1 MANLDKILEQRYQ
14 EKIEQ
19 LKGMDIIAVAESLG
33 MDLKQ
38 ESGGIYHWLEHD
50 SFKLYPKT
58 NSFRWWSRELSGD
71 TIDLVRIYKEETTG
85 EKISFQDATR
95 YLETGDFKSVEA
107 RPIPKEEP
115 FRNYLES
122 SETKDLTQARNYLVK
137 ERGLSESTVLEFEKA
152 GLLGQATY
160 KKNNHTE
167 QVIIFRSLD
176 SNKNMIG
183 GTLQGIDKYP
193 EIHDRGYLKQIMA
206 HSDGQSGMSFDI
218 GKPKRLVFTEAP
230 IDLMSYYELNKDK
243 LSDVRLVSMDG
254 LKQATVSRYVADLL
268 SQGKASE
275 EMSKED
281 LKNFLPNLAKVTT
294 HFDNEENQ
302 NLITLAVDNDEAG
315 KKFIERFKEIN
326 VPVVADIPPLNPGQE
341 KNDWNDFLKNQ
352 SKEKGLYIRF
362 NWSENNTIRDR
373 FEEDELVPY
382 EEFVEVLYSENERLS
397 KEENGYD
404 KTAFDLANEKGES
417 ITYGIRY
424 DVGSEPYLLSEMMD
438 ERFSEEEIEF
448 ANKIDKRILKKVL
461 LDLEIE
467 QKKATEIKDSDG
479 DGLTDDFEE
488 AIGSNPNSPDSDGDG
503 VSDGVEVGSG
513 TDPLNSLPEDQKQ
526 NLEVSELIKNND
538 TKALSDLLENGIK
551 EYYDSEHYQN
561 FLDSMATFHK
571 YSARNV
577 MLIMKQ
583 YPTARLVASFND
595 WKKRNGMVKK
605 GSKAIYVL
613 APCEFIKKDK
623 NGDPIIN
630 PLTNKPEK
638 GMFFKRVPV
647 FDISQ
652 VVPQKGKEL
661 DIVEPTKKIHN
672 QLTKE
677 EAIRIFKILK
687 EISLENNVPI
697 TFEEITDGSNGFY
710 RPFDHTIHI
719 AKGRS
724 AEHTLSTIIH
734 EMAHSDLHNVDA
746 LLKLGENL
754 SVSTKELQAESVAYV
769 VAKYLGLD
777 TGNKTFG
784 YLAGW
789 SEDKSSL
796 SDLKAQLNIVQ
807 KEASSLISRIDEKMQ
822 KYQVIEKEI
831 IEKKPDQKPKNAF
844 YERLDK
850 ARTNEKISTN
860 SFFDQHKIE
869 KNTKKELRTM

>member
-58 NSFRWWSRELSGD
+58 NSFRWWSREISGD
-71 TIDLVRIYKEETTG
+71 TIDLVRIYKEEITG

-183 GTLQGIDKYP
+183 GTLQGIEKYP

-326 VPVVADIPPLNPGQE
+326 VPVIPDVPPLSPGQE

-352 SKEKGLYIRF
+352 NKDIGLYIRF
-362 NWSENNTIRDR
+362 EWSENKAIRDR
-373 FEEDELVPY
+373 FEADELIPY
-382 EEFVEVLYSENERLS
+382 EEFIEILYSENERLRP
-397 KEENGYD
+397 EENGYD
-404 KTAFDLANEKGES
+404 KTAFDIENEKGERY
-417 ITYGIRY
+417 TFGIRY
-424 DVGSEPYLLSEMMD
+424 GVGSEPYPLSELMD
-438 ERFSEEEIEF
+438 ERFSEEYIEF
-448 ANKIDKRILKKVL
+448 ASNLDKKVL
-461 LDLEIE
+461 EKVQSELDKTKKN
-467 QKKATEIKDSDG
+467 QKEIKD
-479 DGLTDDFEE
+479 
-488 AIGSNPNSPDSDGDG
+488 
-503 VSDGVEVGSG
+503 
-513 TDPLNSLPEDQKQ
+513 
-526 NLEVSELIKNND
+526 
-538 TKALSDLLENGIK
+538 
-551 EYYDSEHYQN
+551 
-561 FLDSMATFHK
+561 
-571 YSARNV
+571 
-577 MLIMKQ
+577 
-583 YPTARLVASFND
+583 
-595 WKKRNGMVKK
+595 
-605 GSKAIYVL
+605 
-613 APCEFIKKDK
+613 
-623 NGDPIIN
+623 
-630 PLTNKPEK
+630 
-638 GMFFKRVPV
+638 
-647 FDISQ
+647 
-652 VVPQKGKEL
+652 
-661 DIVEPTKKIHN
+661 
-672 QLTKE
+672 
-677 EAIRIFKILK
+677 
-687 EISLENNVPI
+687 
-697 TFEEITDGSNGFY
+697 
-710 RPFDHTIHI
+710 
-719 AKGRS
+719 
-724 AEHTLSTIIH
+724 
-734 EMAHSDLHNVDA
+734 
-746 LLKLGENL
+746 
-754 SVSTKELQAESVAYV
+754 
-769 VAKYLGLD
+769 
-777 TGNKTFG
+777 
-784 YLAGW
+784 
-789 SEDKSSL
+789 
-796 SDLKAQLNIVQ
+796 
-807 KEASSLISRIDEKMQ
+807 
-822 KYQVIEKEI
+822 
-831 IEKKPDQKPKNAF
+831 
-844 YERLDK
+844 
-850 ARTNEKISTN
+850 
-860 SFFDQHKIE
+860 
-869 KNTKKELRTM
+869 

>member
-183 GTLQGIDKYP
+183 GTLQGIEKYP

-315 KKFIERFKEIN
+315 KKFIERFKEIK

-373 FEEDELVPY
+373 FEE
-382 EEFVEVLYSENERLS
+382 
-397 KEENGYD
+397 
-404 KTAFDLANEKGES
+404 
-417 ITYGIRY
+417 
-424 DVGSEPYLLSEMMD
+424 
-438 ERFSEEEIEF
+438 
-448 ANKIDKRILKKVL
+448 
-461 LDLEIE
+461 
-467 QKKATEIKDSDG
+467 
-479 DGLTDDFEE
+479 
-488 AIGSNPNSPDSDGDG
+488 AIGTNPNSPDSDGDG

-551 EYYDSEHYQN
+551 EYYDSEHYQS

-822 KYQVIEKEI
+822 KYQVIEKEM

>member
-183 GTLQGIDKYP
+183 GTLQGIEKYP

-294 HFDNEENQ
+294 HFDNEENR

-315 KKFIERFKEIN
+315 NKFIERFKEIN
-326 VPVVADIPPLNPGQE
+326 VPVIPDVPPLSPGQE

-352 SKEKGLYIRF
+352 NKDIGLYIRF
-362 NWSENNTIRDR
+362 EWSENKAIRDR
-373 FEEDELVPY
+373 FEADELIPY
-382 EEFVEVLYSENERLS
+382 EEFIEILYSENERL
-397 KEENGYD
+397 KPEENGYD
-404 KTAFDLANEKGES
+404 KTAFDIENEKGERY
-417 ITYGIRY
+417 TFGIRY
-424 DVGSEPYLLSEMMD
+424 GVGSEPYPLSELMD
-438 ERFSEEEIEF
+438 ERFSEEYIEY
-448 ANKIDKRILKKVL
+448 ASNLDKKVL
-461 LDLEIE
+461 EKIQSELDKTKKN
-467 QKKATEIKDSDG
+467 QKEIKDSDG

-488 AIGSNPNSPDSDGDG
+488 AIGTNPNSPDSDGDG
-503 VSDGVEVGSG
+503 LTDGVEVSSGS
-513 TDPLNSLPEDQKQ
+513 DPLKSQ
-526 NLEVSELIKNND
+526 NLEISELIKSND
-538 TKALSDLLENGIK
+538 TKALSEILENGIK
-551 EYYDSEHYQN
+551 EYYDSDHYKA
-561 FLDSMATFHK
+561 FLDSMASFHK
-571 YSARNV
+571 YSARNI
-577 MLIMKQ
+577 MLIQKQ
-583 YPTARLVASFND
+583 YPTASLVASFND

-613 APCEFIKKDK
+613 APCEYIKKDP
-623 NGDPIIN
+623 NGNPIID

-638 GMFFKRVPV
+638 GVFFKRVPV

-652 VVPQKGKEL
+652 VVPQPGKQL
-661 DIVEPTKKIHN
+661 DVVEPIKKIHK

-677 EAIRIFKILK
+677 EAIQIFKVLK
-687 EISLENNVPI
+687 EVSLENNVPI

-710 RPFDHTIHI
+710 RPLDNTIHI

-724 AEHTLSTIIH
+724 AEQTLSTIIH

-746 LLKLGENL
+746 LLSNMELL

-769 VAKYLGLD
+769 VSKHLGLD
-777 TGNKTFG
+777 TSNKSFG
-784 YLAGW
+784 YLASW
-789 SEDKSSL
+789 SEDKETL
-796 SDLKAQLNIVQ
+796 KDLKAQLNIVQ
-807 KEASSLISRIDEKMQ
+807 KEASSLIKRIDEKMQ
-822 KYQVIEKEI
+822 KYQMIEKEVIEKT
-831 IEKKPDQKPKNAF
+831 PDKKPKNAF

-869 KNTKKELRTM
+869 KSSKKESRTM